1 LTSESA
7 DLDWVSD
14 ILAAAPLK
22 LTVGRGQPRAAR
34 ETFAVLPT
42 AARPRFLVSLA
53 SRRAAAAAVG
63 DSGYAP
69 ELQVRLAHALGRLG
83 ITLGIAG
90 HVFRDRLSISEGDIA
105 RDQPLSDLLLSERL
119 ATIFGRRDLTIAV
132 RVGRS
137 RPNRKPLIRVLS
149 HDGAFLGYVKVG
161 WNELTRE
168 LVQNEARVLGEID
181 RRPSPLTALE
191 VPRVVYSGE
200 WRHFELLA
208 LTPLRGRPFRMIR
221 RHLALAAAAM
231 NEISQFVPADEGPLG
246 DSEYWRRTKARA
258 QPADGGALSS
268 FADKV
273 EDRFGNEVLTYGFW
287 HGDWAPWNLGWRD
300 GRVAVWD
307 WERSAHDAPVG
318 LDAAHFDFQ
327 AALSSSRNRS
337 LEALERVRAGHTPMI
352 SACALSPERQ
362 RLLLSL
368 HLLEMSLRWEEGR
381 RAGMSP
387 LDSTYVPALDAML
400 D

>member
-1 LTSESA
+1 LTSENA

-22 LTVGRGQPRAAR
+22 RTVGRGQPQGAR

-42 AARPRFLVSLA
+42 ASRPRFLVSLA

-90 HVFRDRLSISEGDIA
+90 HVFRDRLSICEGDIGQ
-105 RDQPLSDLLLSERL
+105 DQPLSDLLLSERL
-119 ATIFGRRDLTIAV
+119 AAIFGRRDLTVAV

-137 RPNRKPLIRVLS
+137 RPNRKPLVRVLS
-149 HDGAFLGYVKVG
+149 HDGTFVGYVKVG

-168 LVQNEARVLGEID
+168 LVQNEARVLRDID
-181 RRPSPLTALE
+181 RRGSLPTAFE
-191 VPRVVYSGE
+191 VPQVVYSGK

-208 LTPLRGRPFRMIR
+208 LTPLRGRAFRMVR
-221 RHLALAAAAM
+221 RHLDVAAAAM
-231 NEISQFVPADEGPLG
+231 SEISQFAQMDERPLAD
-246 DSEYWRRTKARA
+246 SVYWHRTKTRA
-258 QPADGGALSS
+258 QTADSSALAS
-268 FADKV
+268 FAGKI
-273 EDRFGNEVLTYGFW
+273 EDRFGNDVLSFGFW
-287 HGDWAPWNLGWRD
+287 HGDWAPWNLAWRD
-300 GRVAVWD
+300 GRVGVWD
-307 WERSAHDAPVG
+307 WERSTHDAPVG

-327 AALSSSRNRS
+327 VALSASHNRS
-337 LEALERVRAGHTPMI
+337 LEALRQVLAGRTPMG
-352 SACALSPERQ
+352 SARSLSPERA
-362 RLLLSL
+362 RLLLAL
-368 HLLEMSLRWEEGR
+368 HLLEMALRWEEGR

-387 LDSTYVPALDAML
+387 LDSTYVPALAAIL

>member
-1 LTSESA
+1 LTSDNA

-22 LTVGRGQPRAAR
+22 RTVGRRQPRAAR

-42 AARPRFLVSLA
+42 ASRPRFLVSLA
-53 SRRAAAAAVG
+53 SRRGAAAAVG

-90 HVFRDRLSISEGDIA
+90 HVFRDRLSISEGDMG

-119 ATIFGRRDLTIAV
+119 ATIFGRRDLTVAV

-137 RPNRKPLIRVLS
+137 RPNRKPLVRVLS
-149 HDGAFLGYVKVG
+149 HDGTFLGYVKVG
-161 WNELTRE
+161 WNDLTRQ
-168 LVQNEARVLGEID
+168 LVRNEARVLGEID
-181 RRPSPLTALE
+181 RRRSLLTALE
-191 VPRVVYSGE
+191 VPRVVYSGK

-208 LTPLRGRPFRMIR
+208 LTPLRGRAFRMIR
-221 RHLALAAAAM
+221 RHLDIAAAAM
-231 NEISQFVPADEGPLG
+231 SEIPRFVEVDERPLA
-246 DSEYWRRTKARA
+246 DSEYWHRTKTRA
-258 QPADGGALSS
+258 QIEDGSALASL
-268 FADKV
+268 AGKV
-273 EDRFGNEVLTYGFW
+273 EDRFGDDVLAYGFW
-287 HGDWAPWNLGWRD
+287 HGDWAPWNMAWRD

-307 WERSAHDAPVG
+307 WERSTHDAPVG

-327 AALSSSRNRS
+327 VALSASHNRS
-337 LEALERVRAGHTPMI
+337 LEALGKVLAGRTPMG
-352 SACALSPERQ
+352 SARSLSPERQ
-362 RLLLSL
+362 RLLLAL
-368 HLLEMSLRWEEGR
+368 HLLEMALRWEEGR

-387 LDSTYVPALDAML
+387 LDSIYVPALAAIL